1 MQATETEFW
10 QLMKLG
16 YILVLIVYIYS
27 RYFFLL
33 LLLPSGEPDK
43 QMFDLT
49 AGVKQV
55 YVDCLPQLWTEAGLR
70 LRNSLCHADRRS

>member
-27 RYFFLL
+27 RYFFFIT
-33 LLLPSGEPDK
+33 P
-43 QMFDLT
+43 F
-49 AGVKQV
+49 AF
-55 YVDCLPQLWTEAGLR
+55 W
-70 LRNSLCHADRRS
+70 